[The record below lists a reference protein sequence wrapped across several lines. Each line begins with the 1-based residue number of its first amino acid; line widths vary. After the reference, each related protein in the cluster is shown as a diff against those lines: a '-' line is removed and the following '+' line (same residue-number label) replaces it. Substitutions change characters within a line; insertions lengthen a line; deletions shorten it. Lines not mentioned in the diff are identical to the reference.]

1 MAELKLYSLDGKEV
15 GTLPVTDSLFAV
27 EPKESVIHQAIM
39 AQEANSRVTIAHTKD
54 RSEVSGGG
62 KKPWKQKGTGRARH
76 GSTRSPIWIG
86 GGVAH
91 GPRNDRNFTV
101 KINKKAKRTAL
112 AMAIT
117 DKVKD
122 GAFVAVVNY
131 EIPEAKSKYAARMRK
146 ALPGA
151 DKTTLVI
158 LTPGDAVMRRALQNI
173 PKTQSIYAHS
183 LNVRDVAK
191 YRNVIASQAAI
202 QVMAETFSA

>member
-1 MAELKLYSLDGKEV
+1 MAELKLYSLEGKEI
-15 GTLPVTDSLFAV
+15 GILPVTDSLFAV
-27 EPKESVIHQAIM
+27 EPKESVIHQAIL
-39 AQEANSRVTIAHTKD
+39 AQEANSRVAIAHTKD

-91 GPRNDRNFTV
+91 GPRNDRNFTI

-122 GAFVAVVNY
+122 GAFIAVENFD
-131 EIPEAKSKYAARMRK
+131 ISEAKTKFAAKMRK

-151 DKTTLVI
+151 DKSTLVI
-158 LTPGDAVMRRALQNI
+158 LTTGDAVMRRALKNI

>member
-27 EPKESVIHQAIM
+27 PPKESVIHQAIL
-39 AQEANSRVTIAHTKD
+39 AQEANSRAALAHTKD

-76 GSTRSPIWIG
+76 GSTRSPIWVG

-91 GPRNDRNFTV
+91 GPRNDRNFSV
-101 KINKKAKRTAL
+101 KLNKKTKRTAL
-112 AMAIT
+112 AMVLT
-117 DKVKD
+117 DKVMD
-122 GAFVAVVNY
+122 GAFIAVENFD
-131 EIPEAKSKYAARMRK
+131 IPEAKTKFASKMRQ

-151 DKTTLVI
+151 TKSTLVI
-158 LTPGDAVMRRALQNI
+158 LTTGDAIMRRALQNV

-202 QVMAETFSA
+202 QVMADTFSV

>member
-1 MAELKLYSLDGKEV
+1 MAELKLYSLEGKEV

-27 EPKESVIHQAIM
+27 EPKESVIHQAIL
-39 AQEANSRVTIAHTKD
+39 AQEANSRVTLAHTKD
-54 RSEVSGGG
+54 RSEVRGGG

-76 GSTRSPIWIG
+76 GSTRSPIWVG

-91 GPRNDRNFTV
+91 GPRKERNFSV
-101 KINKKAKRTAL
+101 KLNKKAKRTAL
-112 AMAIT
+112 AMVLT

-122 GAFVAVVNY
+122 GAFVAVENY
-131 EIPEAKSKYAARMRK
+131 DIPEAKTKFASKMRK

-151 DKTTLVI
+151 DKSTLVI
-158 LTPGDAVMRRALQNI
+158 LTTGDAIMRRALQNV

-202 QVMAETFSA
+202 QVMADTFSA